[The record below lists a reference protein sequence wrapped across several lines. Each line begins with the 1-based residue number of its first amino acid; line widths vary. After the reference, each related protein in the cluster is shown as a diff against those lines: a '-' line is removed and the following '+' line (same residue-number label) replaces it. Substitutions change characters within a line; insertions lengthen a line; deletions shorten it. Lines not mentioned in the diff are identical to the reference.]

1 MLQVILTQK
10 PGPLPL
16 NVTFQALSD
25 GPSTLIVH
33 GSVWSTTANQK
44 IGIAIQ
50 LDGTQVGTAQIFS
63 NTASTHRA
71 VVPAYVP
78 IKLQQGQHTLNL
90 SLLPGT
96 QTTSDFNDIF
106 TVVIDFLSF

>member
-1 MLQVILTQK
+1 MLQVILNQK

-33 GSVWSTTANQK
+33 GSVWSSTANQK
-44 IGIAIQ
+44 LGIAIQ
-50 LDGTQVGTAQIFS
+50 LDGAQVGTAQIFS
-63 NTASTHRA
+63 NGASTHRA
-71 VVPAYVP
+71 VVPTYIP

-90 SLLPGT
+90 ILLPGS
-96 QTTSDFNDIF
+96 QTTSDLNDFF
-106 TVVIDFLSF
+106 TAVIDY

>member
-1 MLQVILTQK
+1 MLQVVLNEK

-16 NVTFQALSD
+16 NITFNALSD

-33 GSVWSTTANQK
+33 GSVWSTSANQK
-44 IGIAIQ
+44 IGVAIQ
-50 LDGTQVGTAQIFS
+50 LDGAQVGTAQLFS
-63 NTASTHRA
+63 NGASTHRA
-71 VVPAYVP
+71 VVPTYVP

-96 QTTSDFNDIF
+96 QTTSDLNDFF
-106 TVVIDFLSF
+106 TVVIDY